1 MITPYSSE
9 SATTPLPSLT
19 GLLMCEHCRI
29 QMLPHSIGPAWTEPQ
44 YVCPATRGNHPTGC
58 MTPTLPCRDL
68 DRRVLDKITSHLLK
82 VELMPDLI
90 SAVKEDAHARID
102 QGAAELQR
110 GQDTLKNLAANKL
123 DLVRTVEDGTRPYSE
138 VSHLVE
144 AASLVKETLDSGI
157 KADMQRLSAYGRVAT
172 DDAWIVDRARDTDA
186 HLATATASARIE
198 LIHMLVN
205 EITVNPEAITISY
218 AIPVFGTHG
227 RLPGDR
233 EEFSL

>member
-9 SATTPLPSLT
+9 SATTPVPSLT

-29 QMLPHSIGPAWTEPQ
+29 QMLPHIIGLEWTQPQ
-44 YVCPATRGNHPTGC
+44 YVCPGTQGNHPTGC
-58 MTPTLPCRDL
+58 MTPNLPCGNL
-68 DRRVLDKITSHLLK
+68 DRRVLDKLTSHLLK
-82 VELMPDLI
+82 DEHIPDLI

-102 QGAAELQR
+102 QGAAELR
-110 GQDTLKNLAANKL
+110 REQDTLKNLAANKL
-123 DLVRTVEDGTRPYSE
+123 DLVRTVEEGSRPYRE

-144 AASLVKETLDSGI
+144 AASLVKEKLDSGT
-157 KADMQRLSAYGRVAT
+157 KAATQRLSAYGRVAT
-172 DDAWIVDRARDTDA
+172 DDTWILDRARDTDA
-186 HLATATASARIE
+186 HLATATASARID

-218 AIPVFGTHG
+218 DIPVFGTHG